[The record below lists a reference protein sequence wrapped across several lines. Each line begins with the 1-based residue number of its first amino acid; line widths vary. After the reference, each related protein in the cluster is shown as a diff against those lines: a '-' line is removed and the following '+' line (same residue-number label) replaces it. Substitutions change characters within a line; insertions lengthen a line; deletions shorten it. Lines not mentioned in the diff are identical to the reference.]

1 MRAGT
6 GEFRTRPGQRR
17 IKARAMVGPLCRR
30 APLGRGW
37 GPDHAQDSLAWPL
50 LTSRFPWHPSCSS
63 APLCPAGTPSY
74 GDTTVGANLKAR
86 GSKTPG
92 SANPHTVWGS
102 PERQKNKC
110 RVRRSKVTLHC
121 GCTVPPKPEHL
132 NTSPVWLL
140 LGPGEGAPRPQF
152 TRCQELLR
160 AEDLGRWGLHSGEFT
175 VALHL
180 ITDPE
185 TNYCHDYSSPP
196 LRKGEQDSGFLNNLF
211 QWQQTKELS

>member
-17 IKARAMVGPLCRR
+17 IKARAMVGILCRR
-30 APLGRGW
+30 APPGRGW

-63 APLCPAGTPSY
+63 ASLCPAGTPSY
-74 GDTTVGANLKAR
+74 GDTMVGANLKVR

-102 PERQKNKC
+102 PERQRNKC

-121 GCTVPPKPEHL
+121 GCNCPPQTRTSQHLPCLASAWPRGGSSQTPVHTVPGIAK
-132 NTSPVWLL
+132 
-140 LGPGEGAPRPQF
+140 GRG
-152 TRCQELLR
+152 LR
-160 AEDLGRWGLHSGEFT
+160 EVRVTFRRIHCC
-175 VALHL
+175 
-180 ITDPE
+180 P
-185 TNYCHDYSSPP
+185 SSYH
-196 LRKGEQDSGFLNNLF
+196 RS
-211 QWQQTKELS
+211 